1 MMKIAIMGA
10 LVAMGLST
18 MAQAAASGEAAPAFE
33 VQDSQGKTHKLS
45 DYAGKHVVLEWTNPG
60 CPFVQKHYKSG
71 NMQKLQKEWTD
82 TGVVWFTV
90 TSAAPGKS
98 GHNTPAWW
106 NEYVTKQGIAATALL
121 LDDSGTVGR
130 AYGAKTTPHVFV
142 IDGAGKLVY
151 QGAIDDKPS
160 TDQADIKAA
169 HNYVKEAMEHLAA
182 KPAKAIATA
191 ETQPYGCSVKY

>member
-82 TGVVWFTV
+82 KGVVWFTV

-106 NEYVTKQGIAATALL
+106 NEYGTKQGIAATALL

-151 QGAIDDKPS
+151 QGAIDDKAG
-160 TDQADIKAA
+160 TD
-169 HNYVKEAMEHLAA
+169 
-182 KPAKAIATA
+182 PAENATA
-191 ETQPYGCSVKY
+191 KNHVAAALTESLAGQAVTTAQTQPYGCGVKY